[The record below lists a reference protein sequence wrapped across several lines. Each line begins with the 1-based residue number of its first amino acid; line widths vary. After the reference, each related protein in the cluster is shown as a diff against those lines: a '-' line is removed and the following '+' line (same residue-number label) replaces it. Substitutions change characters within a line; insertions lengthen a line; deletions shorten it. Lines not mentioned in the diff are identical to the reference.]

1 MCNLIDL
8 VMFLEAFGSYE
19 DDPLVDIRLSLHFL
33 H

>member
-8 VMFLEAFGSYE
+8 MMFLAAFGSYE
-19 DDPLVDIRLSLHFL
+19 DDPLVDIRLTLHFL

>member
-8 VMFLEAFGSYE
+8 VMILVVLGSYE
-19 DDPLVDIRLSLHFL
+19 DGLLVDIRLSLHFL